1 MLWCREMFE
10 TLRLYVNQN
19 LTSIPLIFVLGFYVR
34 QVEKLN
40 IQSIQ

>member
-1 MLWCREMFE
+1 MMCREMFE

-34 QVEKLN
+34 NSSKLVVV
-40 IQSIQ
+40 